1 MRQPSNRKSKNT
13 NVNFF
18 FSLTRKTLKVIC
30 FLKKFAFIFFAKMNC
45 TKKLDK
51 KIVAN
56 LYKKG
61 LLGIVAHK
69 LNKKDVKNNPIT
81 ICYMVHY

>member
-1 MRQPSNRKSKNT
+1 
-13 NVNFF
+13 
-18 FSLTRKTLKVIC
+18 
-30 FLKKFAFIFFAKMNC
+30 MNC